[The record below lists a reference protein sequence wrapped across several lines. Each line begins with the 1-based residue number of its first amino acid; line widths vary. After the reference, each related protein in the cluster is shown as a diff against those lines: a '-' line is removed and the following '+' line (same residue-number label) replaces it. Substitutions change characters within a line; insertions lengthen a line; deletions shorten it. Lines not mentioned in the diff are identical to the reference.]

1 MQFDMQKYLQDF
13 DFFVVSLSW
22 SDKKNCSTKILMID
36 LDFNKYPHSTNN
48 EIILELFLG
57 LIVVLNSWSN
67 MCIIVLPKARFEW
80 NVTPRK

>member
-13 DFFVVSLSW
+13 DFFLLFPCH
-22 SDKKNCSTKILMID
+22 DLTKKNCSTKILMID

-67 MCIIVLPKARFEW
+67 MCIIVLPKARFE
-80 NVTPRK
+80 